1 MVLAGKKNVA
11 AKSKE
16 KNNNN
21 TNWKTSLL
29 ATKKTQTQVY
39 HMSIL
44 LYRNACKNLNRRAY
58 MCVMRIYFSFYLTWQ
73 LKCVSA
79 MNL

>member
-1 MVLAGKKNVA
+1 MLQQNQKRKTTTTPTGKQA
-11 AKSKE
+11 YE
-16 KNNNN
+16 QQQ
-21 TNWKTSLL
+21 
-29 ATKKTQTQVY
+29 KTQTQVY

-58 MCVMRIYFSFYLTWQ
+58 MCVMRISFSFYLTWQ